1 MARPPRGSWS
11 LSKTGSSLRYR
22 NFRLLFI
29 GTVFSHTGDFM
40 QAMAQAWL
48 VWTMT
53 NSPFLL
59 GLLGF
64 CQAVPRLLL
73 GAIGGALVDR
83 LDRRRLLLLTQN
95 LAMVQAFA
103 FWALVYFDLI
113 RFWHIVVLVL
123 FIGTVNTL
131 NQTARQSLINTL
143 VPRAELMNAIALNS
157 SIVNLSK
164 VIGPSLGG
172 VLIAIIGVAG
182 CLLVNAVS
190 FLAII
195 LSLVMMDLP
204 LWQREKKEENF
215 WQEVIEGYHYVKTN
229 HQVFS
234 VLSLAYI
241 VALIGSP
248 YTRFL
253 PVFATDIFHAGPSG
267 FGLLLAAPGVGAVG
281 SGLWLASMGNI
292 RRRRNFVFLSVLTFS
307 LFLMLFSFSRS
318 MLLSLLCLVMVVHGQ
333 HPPPQEL
340 CLLERPGFFPL
351 PDALFFFPLDA
362 PVPALSRHGG
372 SQPYRLSRRGQH
384 HHSDGNPAP
393 PAGKDPEPLFHGQG
407 PLVVRHALYRQRR
420 LPARDA
426 SGDRPVGPY
435 LRPLSRSPL
444 PPRAAKAQNEER
456 SGRDPATVENRS
468 AVMGYD
474 RSDSG
479 LT

>member
-113 RFWHIVVLVL
+113 RFWHIVLLVL

-143 VPRAELMNAIALNS
+143 VPRKELMNAIALNS
-157 SIVNLSK
+157 SIVSLSK

-172 VLIAIIGVAG
+172 VLISVIGVAG
-182 CLLVNAVS
+182 CLLVNAAS

-204 LWQREKKEENF
+204 LWQREEKEENF
-215 WQEVIEGYHYVKTN
+215 WQEVIEGYHYIKTN

-292 RRRRNFVFLSVLTFS
+292 RRRRNFVFLSVLAFS

-318 MLLSLLCLVMVVHGQ
+318 MLLSLLCLVMVGASHIAFRAVANTTIQ
-333 HPPPQEL
+333 METPPH
-340 CLLERPGFFPL
+340 LLGRILSLFFMDKGLWSFGTLFIGSVASLLGTPRATALSGLICGLSAALLYQRARLRRKTRKGLEEIPL
-351 PDALFFFPLDA
+351 P
-362 PVPALSRHGG
+362 S
-372 SQPYRLSRRGQH
+372 
-384 HHSDGNPAP
+384 
-393 PAGKDPEPLFHGQG
+393 KIDP
-407 PLVVRHALYRQRR
+407 R
-420 LPARDA
+420 
-426 SGDRPVGPY
+426 
-435 LRPLSRSPL
+435 
-444 PPRAAKAQNEER
+444 
-456 SGRDPATVENRS
+456 
-468 AVMGYD
+468 
-474 RSDSG
+474 
-479 LT
+479 

>member
-1 MARPPRGSWS
+1 MARSPRGSWS

-83 LDRRRLLLLTQN
+83 LDRRRLVLLTQN
-95 LAMVQAFA
+95 LAMIQAFA

-204 LWQREKKEENF
+204 LWQREEKEENF
-215 WQEVIEGYHYVKTN
+215 WQEVIEGYHYIKTN

-253 PVFATDIFHAGPSG
+253 PVFATDIFHAGASG

-318 MLLSLLCLVMVVHGQ
+318 MLLSLLCLVMVGASHIAFRAVANTTIQ
-333 HPPPQEL
+333 METPPQ
-340 CLLERPGFFPL
+340 LLGRILSLFFMDKGLWSFGTLFIGSVASLLGTPRATALSGLICGLSAALLYQRARLRRKMRKGLEEIPL
-351 PDALFFFPLDA
+351 P
-362 PVPALSRHGG
+362 SEI
-372 SQPYRLSRRGQH
+372 
-384 HHSDGNPAP
+384 
-393 PAGKDPEPLFHGQG
+393 DP
-407 PLVVRHALYRQRR
+407 R
-420 LPARDA
+420 
-426 SGDRPVGPY
+426 
-435 LRPLSRSPL
+435 
-444 PPRAAKAQNEER
+444 
-456 SGRDPATVENRS
+456 
-468 AVMGYD
+468 
-474 RSDSG
+474 
-479 LT
+479 

>member
-157 SIVNLSK
+157 SIVSLSK

-172 VLIAIIGVAG
+172 VLISVIGVAG
-182 CLLVNAVS
+182 CLLVNAAS

-204 LWQREKKEENF
+204 LWQREEKEENF

-292 RRRRNFVFLSVLTFS
+292 RRRRNFVFLSVLAFS

-318 MLLSLLCLVMVVHGQ
+318 MLLSLLCLVMVGASHIAFRAVANTTIQ
-333 HPPPQEL
+333 METPPQ
-340 CLLERPGFFPL
+340 LLGRILSLFFMDKGLWSFGTLFIGSVASLLGTPRATALSGLICGLSAALLYQRARLRRKTRKGLEEIPL
-351 PDALFFFPLDA
+351 P
-362 PVPALSRHGG
+362 S
-372 SQPYRLSRRGQH
+372 
-384 HHSDGNPAP
+384 
-393 PAGKDPEPLFHGQG
+393 KIDP
-407 PLVVRHALYRQRR
+407 R
-420 LPARDA
+420 
-426 SGDRPVGPY
+426 
-435 LRPLSRSPL
+435 
-444 PPRAAKAQNEER
+444 
-456 SGRDPATVENRS
+456 
-468 AVMGYD
+468 
-474 RSDSG
+474 
-479 LT
+479 

>member
-157 SIVNLSK
+157 SIVSLSK

-172 VLIAIIGVAG
+172 VLISVIGVAG
-182 CLLVNAVS
+182 CLLVNAAS

-204 LWQREKKEENF
+204 LWQREEKEENF

-292 RRRRNFVFLSVLTFS
+292 RRRRNFVFLSVLAFS

-318 MLLSLLCLVMVVHGQ
+318 MLLSLLCLVMVGASHIAFRAVANTTIQ
-333 HPPPQEL
+333 METPPH
-340 CLLERPGFFPL
+340 LLGRILSLFFMDKGLWSFGTLFIGSVASLLGTPRATALSGLICGLSAALLYHRARLRRKTRKGLEEIPL
-351 PDALFFFPLDA
+351 P
-362 PVPALSRHGG
+362 S
-372 SQPYRLSRRGQH
+372 
-384 HHSDGNPAP
+384 
-393 PAGKDPEPLFHGQG
+393 KIDP
-407 PLVVRHALYRQRR
+407 R
-420 LPARDA
+420 
-426 SGDRPVGPY
+426 
-435 LRPLSRSPL
+435 
-444 PPRAAKAQNEER
+444 
-456 SGRDPATVENRS
+456 
-468 AVMGYD
+468 
-474 RSDSG
+474 
-479 LT
+479 

>member
-1 MARPPRGSWS
+1 MARSPRGSWS

-157 SIVNLSK
+157 SIVSLSK

-172 VLIAIIGVAG
+172 VLISVIGVAG
-182 CLLVNAVS
+182 CLLVNAAS

-204 LWQREKKEENF
+204 LWQREEKEENF

-292 RRRRNFVFLSVLTFS
+292 RRRRNFVFLSVLAFS

-318 MLLSLLCLVMVVHGQ
+318 MLLSLLCLVMVGASHIAFRAVANTTIQ
-333 HPPPQEL
+333 METPPH
-340 CLLERPGFFPL
+340 LLGRILSLFFMDKGLWSFGTLFIGSVASLLGTPRATALSGLICGLSAALLYQRARLRRKTKKGLEEIPL
-351 PDALFFFPLDA
+351 P
-362 PVPALSRHGG
+362 S
-372 SQPYRLSRRGQH
+372 
-384 HHSDGNPAP
+384 
-393 PAGKDPEPLFHGQG
+393 KIDP
-407 PLVVRHALYRQRR
+407 R
-420 LPARDA
+420 
-426 SGDRPVGPY
+426 
-435 LRPLSRSPL
+435 
-444 PPRAAKAQNEER
+444 
-456 SGRDPATVENRS
+456 
-468 AVMGYD
+468 
-474 RSDSG
+474 
-479 LT
+479 